1 MEHLISQASRYD
13 FSQRERAKTISRAR
27 DEADL
32 LAGNI
37 SRDEMRA
44 TNGVFSSLDIA
55 ASVIRR
61 RNAAIR

>member
-1 MEHLISQASRYD
+1 MVHLISQASRYD
-13 FSQRERAKTISRAR
+13 FSQRERAKTISRVR
-27 DEADL
+27 HEVDL

-37 SRDEMRA
+37 SPDEMQA